1 MSEPAPLSIV
11 HVLSS
16 FGMGGQERVALD
28 LAGGQAALGHKV
40 LTVSL
45 APGPDGPL
53 AAEFRA
59 KGLEVATVPKRAGR
73 DVRLMARLTRLFRT
87 RGASVVHTHNPQPLL
102 FASLPAR
109 LAGAVLVHTKHGVN
123 PDIARRLAMR
133 RAAGRLVGAFVAV
146 SAPTADVARS
156 QRECPPDRL
165 HVIPNG
171 IDLDRFG
178 PDADAR
184 DAIRRELGIP
194 ADAFAVGTV
203 GRLWPEKDHAYLIR
217 SLEQVLGDR
226 FHLVIAGD
234 GPEAD
239 ALAQQV
245 AALPHPDAV
254 HLTGNRRDVPRLLAA
269 LDAFVLSSRSEGL
282 PLVIPEAMAAGLP
295 VVSTSVGGI
304 PQVVDE
310 GATGFLVASGD
321 EEALRERLLALDAD
335 RDLTRKCG
343 LMGREKALERY
354 SSRRMVADYLD
365 LYRQVV
371 RPAGRLRRPRRSGR
385 TT

>member
-1 MSEPAPLSIV
+1 MSEPATLSIV

-40 LTVSL
+40 VTVSL

-53 AAEFRA
+53 AAEFRG

-73 DVRLMARLTRLFRT
+73 DVRLMARLTRLLRR
-87 RGASVVHTHNPQPLL
+87 RGADVVHTHNPQPLL

-109 LAGAVLVHTKHGVN
+109 LAGAGLVHTKHGVN

-146 SAPTADVARS
+146 SEPTAEVARA

-178 PDADAR
+178 PDPEAR
-184 DAIRRELGIP
+184 GALRRELGIP
-194 ADAFAVGTV
+194 PDAFAVGTV
-203 GRLWPEKDHAYLIR
+203 GRLWPEKGHAYLIR
-217 SLEQVLGDR
+217 SLEPVLSDR
-226 FHLVIAGD
+226 IHLVIAGD

-239 ALAQQV
+239 TLARQV
-245 AALPHPDAV
+245 AALPQPGAV

-295 VVSTSVGGI
+295 VVSTAVGGI

-310 GATGFLVASGD
+310 GVTGFLVESGD
-321 EEALRERLLALDAD
+321 EVALRERLLTLDAD

-371 RPAGRLRRPRRSGR
+371 RPAGRLRRRGR